1 MDPISTAMNKWTRI
15 NPHVDVDAM
24 ETTLRLTHLLRAI
37 KNEVTTIHEQAELAP
52 GDFDVLATILRQEK
66 ITPGQLAHALLLSKA
81 GITGRLNKLK
91 KQGLIDEEI
100 NLSDKRGKTLTL
112 TPEGHDRIM
121 SIVEAHATAERKA
134 LNHLSSTQQDELLE
148 LLRSWSKE
156 SPA

>member
-52 GDFDVLATILRQEK
+52 GDFDVLATILRQEN

-81 GITGRLNKLK
+81 GITEGLTSSRSKDSLMK
-91 KQGLIDEEI
+91 K
-100 NLSDKRGKTLTL
+100 
-112 TPEGHDRIM
+112 
-121 SIVEAHATAERKA
+121 
-134 LNHLSSTQQDELLE
+134 
-148 LLRSWSKE
+148 
-156 SPA
+156 